1 MLQVWTAGRRFMYD
15 GKEER
20 GRMST
25 ILAVLRRGYGLVSSI
40 GW

>member
-1 MLQVWTAGRRFMYD
+1 MLHVCTAGRRFMYD

-25 ILAVLRRGYGLVSSI
+25 IVTVSLFFEGGL
-40 GW
+40 

>member
-1 MLQVWTAGRRFMYD
+1 MLQVCTAGRRFMYD

-25 ILAVLRRGYGLVSSI
+25 ILAVPRGEAVN
-40 GW
+40 

>member
-1 MLQVWTAGRRFMYD
+1 MLHVCTAGRRFMYD

-25 ILAVLRRGYGLVSSI
+25 ILSFLAAL
-40 GW
+40 